1 MKPKKK
7 EEGGGRRGR
16 GRETGR
22 ERIRE
27 EGKGRS
33 IKGVVAMIRK
43 EMKEKRIMELRQETL
58 IPGRIRYEKKK
69 EEGRMLS
76 CSCEKE

>member
-1 MKPKKK
+1 
-7 EEGGGRRGR
+7 
-16 GRETGR
+16 
-22 ERIRE
+22 
-27 EGKGRS
+27 
-33 IKGVVAMIRK
+33 MIRK

-69 EEGRMLS
+69 EEGRIFN

>member
-7 EEGGGRRGR
+7 EEDGGRRGR
-16 GRETGR
+16 GRETGH

-33 IKGVVAMIRK
+33 IEGVVVMIRK

-69 EEGRMLS
+69 EEGRMLNR
-76 CSCEKE
+76 SCEKE